1 VDASKRYGGQPREF
15 WAHVR
20 LVSEHLGYSP
30 PARKGQRKGL
40 RRFTMKD
47 LARALSER
55 GLATDHVLAGS
66 SPTEFGQ
73 LLEGYLNHR
82 ADVLEHEV
90 EPALM
95 REDEARRAFER
106 LRKEYRPTCSLPMNK
121 QKGEKRHEA
130 YLVGIVNILT
140 QATLGDETFDDGPRQ
155 LTVATSKGTPVRTFS
170 RWMDGAYPSVTNPIA
185 VWEVKEYYGTTTFGS
200 RVADGVY
207 ETMLDG
213 EELAEFRTATGR
225 RILHYLCVDDYF
237 TWWECGRSYLCR
249 IIDLLHMGLL
259 DAVFF
264 GRQVERDWPDVVR
277 SWRSQRG
284 EHM

>member
-1 VDASKRYGGQPREF
+1 MKASDLYRGQSREF

-20 LVSEHLGYSP
+20 LVSEHLGYSLS
-30 PARKGQRKGL
+30 ARRGQRKGL
-40 RRFTMKD
+40 RRFALKD
-47 LARALSER
+47 IARALSER
-55 GLATDHVLAGS
+55 GLVTDHVLAGS
-66 SPTEFGQ
+66 GPTEFGQ

-82 ADVLEHEV
+82 ANTLEHEV

-95 REDEARRAFER
+95 REEEARAAFRR
-106 LRKEYRPTCSLPMNK
+106 LRREHRPTCSLPMNK

-140 QATLGDETFDDGPRQ
+140 QAVLKGESFDDAPRQ
-155 LTVATSKGTPVRTFS
+155 LTVATSEGMPVRTFS

-213 EELAEFRTATGR
+213 EELAECRAATGR

-259 DAVFF
+259 DGVFF

-277 SWRSQRG
+277 SWKTQR
-284 EHM
+284 

>member
-1 VDASKRYGGQPREF
+1 MKASERYGSQPREF

-20 LVSEHLGYSP
+20 LVSEHLGYSLS
-30 PARKGQRKGL
+30 ARKGQKKGL
-40 RRFTMKD
+40 RRFGIKD
-47 LARALSER
+47 IARALSER
-55 GLATDHVLAGS
+55 GLTTGHVLAGS
-66 SPTEFGQ
+66 TPTRFGQ
-73 LLEGYLNHR
+73 LLEGYLNYR
-82 ADVLEHEV
+82 ADLLEKEV

-95 REDEARRAFER
+95 REGEARKAFER
-106 LRKEYRPTCSLPMNK
+106 LRRRHRPTCSLPMNK

-130 YLVGIVNILT
+130 YLVGIVNMLT
-140 QATLGDETFDDGPRQ
+140 QAALKGESFDDEPRQ
-155 LTVATSKGTPVRTFS
+155 LTVATSEGMPVRTFS

-185 VWEVKEYYGTTTFGS
+185 VWEIKEYYGTTTFGS

-213 EELAEFRTATGR
+213 EELAEFSAATGR

-259 DAVFF
+259 NEAFF
-264 GRQVERDWPDVVR
+264 GRQVERDWPAVVR
-277 SWRSQRG
+277 SWPTQR
-284 EHM
+284 